1 MSVSLSSTDA
11 VPAHALRRG
20 TRGFAAVVL
29 FLTGVIVFA
38 VTAFVIPSIALS
50 GTLLT
55 ALVLLGIGY
64 GIAHFVA
71 IYGVLRRR
79 PWAVS
84 ITLYLL
90 AIGLGLIAFG
100 TLMLWARV
108 DPLAAAGAES
118 TAPARVQVLGLFVWL
133 AASWAGFSCFT
144 GWWVNALGLH
154 SVGEAI
160 AIAAAILAC
169 CFLVTAQRRLSTP
182 VRELRRRTVAV
193 EGEQRLADGTVK
205 PVTRDRLIAPLDG
218 ALKAL
223 SVAVPLLAVALLA
236 IRT

>member
-38 VTAFVIPSIALS
+38 VTASVIPSIALS

-90 AIGLGLIAFG
+90 AIGLGLVAFG

-118 TAPARVQVLGLFVWL
+118 TAPARVQVLGLFLWL
-133 AASWAGFSCFT
+133 AASWMVAARFVVRGMAPPERREDRVEITDPSPVTTRPSRVLVAHPF
-144 GWWVNALGLH
+144 V
-154 SVGEAI
+154 
-160 AIAAAILAC
+160 IAADASW
-169 CFLVTAQRRLSTP
+169 RRS
-182 VRELRRRTVAV
+182 
-193 EGEQRLADGTVK
+193 EGLPHSA
-205 PVTRDRLIAPLDG
+205 
-218 ALKAL
+218 
-223 SVAVPLLAVALLA
+223 
-236 IRT
+236 

>member
-1 MSVSLSSTDA
+1 M
-11 VPAHALRRG
+11 
-20 TRGFAAVVL
+20 
-29 FLTGVIVFA
+29 
-38 VTAFVIPSIALS
+38 S

-90 AIGLGLIAFG
+90 AIGLGLVAFG

-133 AASWAGFSCFT
+133 AASWIVAARFVVRGMAPPERREDRTEITDPSRVTTRPSRVLVAHPF
-144 GWWVNALGLH
+144 V
-154 SVGEAI
+154 
-160 AIAAAILAC
+160 IAADASW
-169 CFLVTAQRRLSTP
+169 RRS
-182 VRELRRRTVAV
+182 
-193 EGEQRLADGTVK
+193 EGLPHSA
-205 PVTRDRLIAPLDG
+205 
-218 ALKAL
+218 
-223 SVAVPLLAVALLA
+223 
-236 IRT
+236 